1 MFPELTVN
9 DRYHNQMMLSLP
21 SSIKRRVAAVVLAAS
36 VPTFVA
42 APAFAQPMGL
52 PSIGAASGSDLS
64 PAMERALGD
73 LIIAQGRRDPTF
85 VHDAEINQY
94 LNDMG
99 RRLSRYAVNNAV
111 HVDVFGV
118 LDPQFNAFALPGG
131 YIGVNTG
138 LIVQAGSE
146 SEVAG
151 VVAHEIAHVTQRHI
165 ARGFTQQKQSEM
177 IAMASVAAA
186 LLAALAGGVNVAS
199 GIAAFGQAAAIDQ
212 QLGYSRDAEREADR
226 VGFHMLSKAG
236 YDPNGLQEMF
246 AKLMN
251 NAQFNMGTSGG
262 NAYFSTHPLS
272 IDRMTDMQ
280 NRTQLLD
287 NNKYPSSDA
296 FWYVRARALVLQTVE
311 RHDVTRVIDK
321 LQDEG
326 RRLKGAQRSA
336 AWLALSELASQRRQF
351 PDARRFLEYARQGV
365 KDSPYIE
372 RQAAALALAQDNA
385 SSALSISR
393 SALARWPNHRALAEL
408 QARAL
413 QKLGRHAEAAKF
425 LLQQIKK
432 WPTESPV
439 LYQLLALNLAD
450 SSQPAQARRA
460 MADYYVLTGA
470 LPSAMAQL
478 QQAREMTQDFHE
490 QSRIDAEIRNLQA
503 RMAQEKAML
512 EKFNS

>member
-1 MFPELTVN
+1 
-9 DRYHNQMMLSLP
+9 MLSLT
-21 SSIKRRVAAVVLAAS
+21 SSLRRQVAGMLVAVCLPAWS
-36 VPTFVA
+36 V

-52 PSIGAASGSDLS
+52 PSIGSASGAEMS
-64 PAMERALGD
+64 PALERALGD

-99 RRLSRYAVNNAV
+99 KRLSRYAVNSAV

-118 LDPQFNAFALPGG
+118 LDPRFNAFALPGG

-138 LIVQAGSE
+138 LIVQADTE

-165 ARGFTQQKQSEM
+165 ARGLTQQRQSEFV
-177 IAMASVAAA
+177 AMASVAAA
-186 LLAALAGGVNVAS
+186 LLAALAGGGASMAS

-246 AKLMN
+246 SKLMST
-251 NAQFNMGTSGG
+251 AQFNMGTSGG

-296 FWYVRARALVLQTVE
+296 FWYVRARAQVLQTTE
-311 RHDVTRVIDK
+311 RHDVTRLIDR

-326 RRLKGAQRSA
+326 KRLTGARRSA
-336 AWLALSELASQRRQF
+336 AWLGLSELALQRRQYA
-351 PDARRFLEYARQGV
+351 DALRFLGYARQGV
-365 KDSPYIE
+365 PDSAYLA
-372 RQAAALALAQDNA
+372 RQAAAIDLAQGNA
-385 SSALSISR
+385 STALSAAEQ
-393 SALARWPNHRALAEL
+393 ALKRWPNQRALAEL

-413 QKLGRHAEAAKF
+413 QKLGRHAQAAQF
-425 LLQQIKK
+425 LQQQIKK

-439 LYQLLALNLAD
+439 LYQLMALNLVDAN
-450 SSQPAQARRA
+450 QPVQARRA
-460 MADYYVLTGA
+460 MADYYILTGA

-478 QQAREMTQDFHE
+478 HQARDMTEDFHE
-490 QSRIDAEIRNLQA
+490 QSRIDAEIRSLRA
-503 RMAQEKAML
+503 RMEAEKSVL
-512 EKFNS
+512 EQFNS

>member
-1 MFPELTVN
+1 
-9 DRYHNQMMLSLP
+9 MLSVP
-21 SSIKRRVAAVVLAAS
+21 SSIKRKLAAVVL
-36 VPTFVA
+36 VA
-42 APAFAQPMGL
+42 AAPTLASAPALAQPMGL
-52 PSIGAASGSDLS
+52 PSMGAASGSDLS

-73 LIIAQGRRDPTF
+73 LIIAQGRRDPTY
-85 VHDAEINQY
+85 VHDSEINQY

-99 RRLSRYAVNNAV
+99 KRLARYAPNHNL

-118 LDPQFNAFALPGG
+118 LSPQFNAFALPGG
-131 YIGVNTG
+131 YIGINTG

-165 ARGFTQQKQSEM
+165 ARGLTQQKQSEM

-199 GIAAFGQAAAIDQ
+199 GVAAFGQAAAIDR

-226 VGFHMLSKAG
+226 VGFHMLTKAG

-287 NNKYPSSDA
+287 KNQYPSSDA
-296 FWYVRARALVLQTVE
+296 FWYVRARALVLQTIE
-311 RHDVTRVIDK
+311 RHDVTRVVDK

-336 AWLALSELASQRRQF
+336 AWLALSELASQRRQYE
-351 PDARRFLEYARQGV
+351 DAKRFLGYAREGV

-393 SALARWPNHRALAEL
+393 SALARWPNHRALAEI

-425 LLQQIKK
+425 LQEQIKK
-432 WPTESPV
+432 WPAESPV
-439 LYQLLALNLAD
+439 LYQLLAVNLAD
-450 SSQPAQARRA
+450 SNQPAQARRA

-478 QQAREMTQDFHE
+478 QQAREMTQNFHE
-490 QSRIDAEIRNLQA
+490 QSRIDAEIRVLRT
-503 RMAQEKAML
+503 RMDQEKALL
-512 EKFNS
+512 EKFSS

>member
-1 MFPELTVN
+1 
-9 DRYHNQMMLSLP
+9 MLSLP
-21 SSIKRRVAAVVLAAS
+21 SSIKRQFAAAVFAVTVPALVSTPVL
-36 VPTFVA
+36 
-42 APAFAQPMGL
+42 AQPMGL
-52 PSIGAASGSDLS
+52 PSIGSASGSELS
-64 PAMERALGD
+64 PALERALGD
-73 LIIAQGRRDPTF
+73 LIIAQGRRDPTY

-99 RRLSRYAVNNAV
+99 KRLSRYAVGNAV

-165 ARGFTQQKQSEM
+165 ARGLTQQKQSDM
-177 IAMASVAAA
+177 IAIASVAAA

-246 AKLMN
+246 GKLMN

-280 NRTQLLD
+280 NRTQLL
-287 NNKYPSSDA
+287 NNNRYPSSDA

-311 RHDVTRVIDK
+311 RHDIVRIVDK

-326 RRLKGAQRSA
+326 KRLKGAQRSA
-336 AWLALSELASQRRQF
+336 AWLALSELASQRRQYA
-351 PDARRFLEYARQGV
+351 DAKRFLDYARQGV
-365 KDSPYIE
+365 KESPYIE
-372 RQAAALALAQDNA
+372 RQAASLALAQDSAAN
-385 SSALSISR
+385 ALSISQK
-393 SALARWPNHRALAEL
+393 ALARWPNHRALAEI

-413 QKLGRHAEAAKF
+413 QKLGRHAQAAKF
-425 LLQQIKK
+425 LEQQIKK

-450 SSQPAQARRA
+450 SNQPAKARRA

-512 EKFNS
+512 EKFSS

>member
-1 MFPELTVN
+1 
-9 DRYHNQMMLSLP
+9 MLRMPLSF
-21 SSIKRRVAAVVLAAS
+21 KRWVAALLLVVATPAFMS
-36 VPTFVA
+36 
-42 APAFAQPMGL
+42 APALAQPMGL

-64 PAMERALGD
+64 PALERALGD
-73 LIIAQGRRDPTF
+73 LIVAQGRRDPTY
-85 VHDAEINQY
+85 VHDPEINQY

-99 RRLSRYAVNNAV
+99 KRLSRYAPNHNM
-111 HVDVFGV
+111 HIDIFGV
-118 LDPQFNAFALPGG
+118 LSPQFNAFALPGG

-138 LIVQAGSE
+138 LIVQADSE

-165 ARGFTQQKQSEM
+165 ARGLTQKRQSDM

-186 LLAALAGGVNVAS
+186 LLAALAGGVNVGA

-251 NAQFNMGTSGG
+251 NAQFNMGTSSG

-287 NNKYPSSDA
+287 RNKYPSSDA

-326 RRLKGAQRSA
+326 RRLTGAQRSA
-336 AWLALSELASQRRQF
+336 AWLALSELAAQRRQF
-351 PDARRFLEYARQGV
+351 GDARRFLDYARQGV

-372 RQAAALALAQDNA
+372 RQAGALALAQDDA
-385 SSALSISR
+385 ASALTISQR
-393 SALARWPNHRALAEL
+393 ALARWPNHRALVEV

-425 LLQQIKK
+425 LQQQIKK

-450 SSQPAQARRA
+450 ANQPAQARRA

-478 QQAREMTQDFHE
+478 QQARQMTQDFHE
-490 QSRIDAEIRNLQA
+490 QSRIDAEIRALQTK
-503 RMAQEKAML
+503 MEQEKAVL
-512 EKFNS
+512 EKFSS

>member
-1 MFPELTVN
+1 MLTV
-9 DRYHNQMMLSLP
+9 P
-21 SSIKRRVAAVVLAAS
+21 SSVKRKFAAVVLATL
-36 VPTFVA
+36 VPALVST
-42 APAFAQPMGL
+42 PILAQPMGL
-52 PSIGAASGSDLS
+52 PSIGAASGTDLS
-64 PAMERALGD
+64 PALERALGD
-73 LIIAQGRRDPTF
+73 LIIAQGRRDPTY

-99 RRLSRYAVNNAV
+99 KRLSRYAASNAV

-138 LIVQAGSE
+138 LIVQADSE

-165 ARGFTQQKQSEM
+165 ARGLTQQKQSDM
-177 IAMASVAAA
+177 IALASVAAA
-186 LLAALAGGVNVAS
+186 LLAGLAGGINVAS

-251 NAQFNMGTSGG
+251 NAQFNMGTSSG

-280 NRTQLLD
+280 NRTQLL
-287 NNKYPSSDA
+287 NNSKYPSSDA

-311 RHDVTRVIDK
+311 RHDVMRIVDK

-336 AWLALSELASQRRQF
+336 AWLALSEIAAQRRQF
-351 PDARRFLEYARQGV
+351 PDAKRFLSYAREGV
-365 KDSPYIE
+365 KESPYIE
-372 RQAAALALAQDNA
+372 RQAAALALMQDDAN
-385 SSALSISR
+385 SALAISR
-393 SALARWPNHRALAEL
+393 SAFSRWPNNRAIAEI

-413 QKLGRHAEAAKF
+413 QKLGRHVEAAKF
-425 LLQQIKK
+425 LQQQIKK

-450 SSQPAQARRA
+450 SNQPAQARQA

-503 RMAQEKAML
+503 RMQQEKALL

>member
-1 MFPELTVN
+1 
-9 DRYHNQMMLSLP
+9 MLRMRLSVKQK
-21 SSIKRRVAAVVLAAS
+21 IAAIVLAVS
-36 VPTFVA
+36 
-42 APAFAQPMGL
+42 APALVTAPALAQPMGL
-52 PSIGAASGSDLS
+52 PNIGAASGSDLS
-64 PAMERALGD
+64 PALERALGD
-73 LIIAQGRRDPTF
+73 LIIASGRRDPTY

-94 LNDMG
+94 LNDMAK
-99 RRLSRYAVNNAV
+99 RLSRYAVSNAV

-118 LDPQFNAFALPGG
+118 LDPRFNAFALPGG
-131 YIGVNTG
+131 YIGINTG
-138 LIVQAGSE
+138 LIVQADSE

-151 VVAHEIAHVTQRHI
+151 VMAHEIAHVTQRHI
-165 ARGFTQQKQSEM
+165 ARGLTQQKQSEM
-177 IAMASVAAA
+177 IALASVAAA

-251 NAQFNMGTSGG
+251 NAQFNMAGSGG

-272 IDRMTDMQ
+272 IERMTDMQ

-287 NNKYPSSDA
+287 NNRFPSSDA

-311 RHDVTRVIDK
+311 RHDVARIIDK

-336 AWLALSELASQRRQF
+336 AWLALSELASQRRQYA
-351 PDARRFLEYARQGV
+351 DAKRFLDYARQGV

-385 SSALSISR
+385 ASALSIAR
-393 SALARWPNHRALAEL
+393 SAFTRWPNHRALAEI

-425 LLQQIKK
+425 LEQQIKK
-432 WPTESPV
+432 WPSESPV
-439 LYQLLALNLAD
+439 LYQLLAVNLAD
-450 SSQPAQARRA
+450 SKQPAQARRA

-490 QSRIDAEIRNLQA
+490 QSRIDAQIRSLQA
-503 RMAQEKAML
+503 RMAQEKSVL
-512 EKFNS
+512 EKFSS